1 MFWSRIGF
9 TCALVLACAVHG
21 SVAQQ
26 AAPAPSGDAA
36 QEVLATVNG
45 VDITKLHFDTLLQQ
59 YRPESRQWA
68 ESNKGQVL
76 RQLVLQEVLAQEGK
90 RLKLDRN
97 PKVRAQ
103 LEVQTNSA
111 LARSVV
117 RKYVDEK
124 SDVTDAK
131 LQGHYDANKQQY
143 AVGEQVSASHILV
156 QTKDEAENV
165 LKELKDGKPFAEIA
179 KARSIGPSAP
189 NGGAL
194 GTFGS
199 GRMVPA
205 FEKAAFALKVGE
217 ISEPVQ
223 TQFGYHV
230 ITVTDRQEARTRP
243 FEEVKDEIRESL
255 VSAYIEGLVDDL
267 RKKATVEVK
276 NPAYKF
282 E

>member
-1 MFWSRIGF
+1 MIRSRIGL
-9 TCALVLACAVHG
+9 TCALVLTYAVHTG
-21 SVAQQ
+21 VAQQ
-26 AAPAPSGDAA
+26 ATPAPSGDAT

-45 VDITKLHFDTLLQQ
+45 VDITKLHFDMLLEQ

-90 RLKLDRN
+90 RLKLDRD
-97 PKVRAQ
+97 PQVQAQ
-103 LEVQTNSA
+103 LAVQTNTT

-124 SDVTDAK
+124 SQVTDAK
-131 LQGHYDANKQQY
+131 LQGHYDAHQQEY
-143 AVGEQVSASHILV
+143 VVGEQINASHILV

-165 LKELKDGKPFAEIA
+165 LKELKEGKPFAEVA

-189 NGGAL
+189 NGGEL
-194 GTFGS
+194 GTFGR

-243 FEEVKDEIRESL
+243 FDEVKEEIRESL
-255 VSAYIEGLVDDL
+255 VSAYIEGLVEEL
-267 RKKATVEVK
+267 HQKATVQVK
-276 NPAYKF
+276 NPDYKF